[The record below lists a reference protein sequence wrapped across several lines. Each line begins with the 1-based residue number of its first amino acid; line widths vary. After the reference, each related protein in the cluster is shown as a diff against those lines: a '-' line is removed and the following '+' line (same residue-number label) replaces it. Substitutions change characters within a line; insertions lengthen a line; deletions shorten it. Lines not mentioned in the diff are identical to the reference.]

1 MLPLQAL
8 FSEAV
13 EVKIKRL
20 AQELDDGKGK
30 AARTLA
36 SIIDLF
42 NQVRA
47 GELSVYELTLRH
59 EQRVI

>member
-1 MLPLQAL
+1 MLPPQAL

-20 AQELDDGKGK
+20 AQELDKEQGK

-36 SIIDLF
+36 NIIDLF
-42 NQVRA
+42 NQVR
-47 GELSVYELTLRH
+47 LR
-59 EQRVI
+59 RWLAVS

>member
-20 AQELDDGKGK
+20 AQELEDEKGK
-30 AARTLA
+30 AAKMLA

-42 NQVRA
+42 NQVRT
-47 GELSVYELTLRH
+47 GEGPSSELP
-59 EQRVI
+59 